1 MSRLKDAFMTI
12 EEKYHSLKVQFVQT
26 LPKLLAFSQWNNKLL
41 ADTEEEC
48 GFVKGYC
55 HIIFP
60 GGIREVV
67 DFFENWQDQNMLNLL
82 SQQET
87 PTKIR
92 DKIDLALRI
101 RIKDC
106 IANPTNITPNSQTFT
121 SEEDVKP
128 EQSDP
133 VLCHSGE
140 SRNLDSRLRGN
151 DNLQRGNGKLQCGN
165 GKLQRGNDNL
175 QRGNDNLQLP
185 HRSNSAPRNND
196 SLHTNQVSYI
206 DSKLVHLRNRSYF
219 TTPSNSIFATK
230 IAFRTCDLIW
240 RYAGDKSIDYN
251 YYTKRGLLLSVYI
264 TSILYY
270 IQDESENNID
280 TDKYITKSLSNII
293 TMTSKC
299 KNILKLPNLVDIPII
314 RLFS

>member
-26 LPKLLAFSQWNNKLL
+26 LPKLLVFNQWDNKLL
-41 ADTEEEC
+41 ADTETEC

-60 GGIREVV
+60 GGIREIV
-67 DFFENWQDQNMLNLL
+67 DFFESWQDQNMLDLL
-82 SQQET
+82 SQQEI
-87 PTKIR
+87 PIKVR
-92 DKIDLALRI
+92 DKIDLALKI

-106 IANPTNITPNSQTFT
+106 IANPTDITPNSQTFT

-151 DNLQRGNGKLQCGN
+151 DNLQF
-165 GKLQRGNDNL
+165 
-175 QRGNDNLQLP
+175 P
-185 HRSNSAPRNND
+185 HRSNSAPRND
-196 SLHTNQVSYI
+196 ISLLGLNTNNRVSSTY
-206 DSKLVHLRNRSYF
+206 SKLVHLRNRSYF
-219 TTPSNSIFATK
+219 TTPSNTIFATK
-230 IAFRTCDLIW
+230 MAFRTCDLIW

-251 YYTKRGLLLSVYI
+251 YYTKRSLLLSVYI

-270 IQDESENNID
+270 IQDESEDNID

-293 TMTSKC
+293 TMFSKC
-299 KNILKLPNLVDIPII
+299 KNIVKLPNPVDIPII

>member
-26 LPKLLAFSQWNNKLL
+26 LPKLLAFNQWNNKLL

-60 GGIREVV
+60 GGIREIV
-67 DFFENWQDQNMLNLL
+67 DFFENWQDQNMLDLL

-87 PTKIR
+87 PIKIR

-101 RIKDC
+101 RIKNC
-106 IANPTNITPNSQTFT
+106 IANPTNITPNSQTSLREAT
-121 SEEDVKP
+121 LVATK
-128 EQSDP
+128 QSKKATING
-133 VLCHSGE
+133 LL
-140 SRNLDSRLRGN
+140 RRLT
-151 DNLQRGNGKLQCGN
+151 
-165 GKLQRGNDNL
+165 
-175 QRGNDNLQLP
+175 P
-185 HRSNSAPRNND
+185 PRND
-196 SLHTNQVSYI
+196 ASLLELNTNQVSYI
-206 DSKLVHLRNRSYF
+206 NSKLVHLRNRSYF

-270 IQDESENNID
+270 IQDESENNVD
-280 TDKYITKSLSNII
+280 TDQYITKSLSNII

-299 KNILKLPNLVDIPII
+299 KNMLKLPNPVDIPII

>member
-26 LPKLLAFSQWNNKLL
+26 LPKLLAFNQWNNKLL

-60 GGIREVV
+60 GGIREIV
-67 DFFENWQDQNMLNLL
+67 DFFENWQDQNMLDLL

-87 PTKIR
+87 PIKIR

-106 IANPTNITPNSQTFT
+106 IANPTNITPNSQTSLREAT
-121 SEEDVKP
+121 LVATK
-128 EQSDP
+128 QSKKATING
-133 VLCHSGE
+133 LL
-140 SRNLDSRLRGN
+140 RRLT
-151 DNLQRGNGKLQCGN
+151 
-165 GKLQRGNDNL
+165 
-175 QRGNDNLQLP
+175 P
-185 HRSNSAPRNND
+185 PRND
-196 SLHTNQVSYI
+196 ASLLEINTNQVSYI
-206 DSKLVHLRNRSYF
+206 NSKLIHLKNRSYF

-270 IQDESENNID
+270 IQDESENNVN
-280 TDKYITKSLSNII
+280 TDQYITKSLSNII

-299 KNILKLPNLVDIPII
+299 KNMLKLPNPVDIPII

>member
-1 MSRLKDAFMTI
+1 MTI

-26 LPKLLAFSQWNNKLL
+26 LPKLLVFNEWNNKLL
-41 ADTEEEC
+41 ADAETEC

-60 GGIREVV
+60 DGVREIV
-67 DFFENWQDQNMLNLL
+67 DFFESWQDQKMLELL

-92 DKIDLALRI
+92 DKIDLALKI
-101 RIKDC
+101 RIKDS
-106 IANPTNITPNSQTFT
+106 IA
-121 SEEDVKP
+121 
-128 EQSDP
+128 
-133 VLCHSGE
+133 
-140 SRNLDSRLRGN
+140 
-151 DNLQRGNGKLQCGN
+151 
-165 GKLQRGNDNL
+165 
-175 QRGNDNLQLP
+175 
-185 HRSNSAPRNND
+185 
-196 SLHTNQVSYI
+196 
-206 DSKLVHLRNRSYF
+206 KLVYSNDLENGDNKQGVSERSVDELREYANTPKFCVANSSKQKSIHLRNRSYF
-219 TTPSNSIFATK
+219 STPSNTIFATK
-230 IAFRTCDLIW
+230 TAFRTCDLIW

-251 YYTKRGLLLSVYI
+251 YYTKRSLLLSVYI

-293 TMTSKC
+293 TIFSKC
-299 KNILKLPNLVDIPII
+299 KNIVKLPNLVDIPII

>member
-1 MSRLKDAFMTI
+1 MTI

-26 LPKLLAFSQWNNKLL
+26 LPKLLAFNQWNNKLL
-41 ADTEEEC
+41 ADAEAEC

-60 GGIREVV
+60 GGIREIV
-67 DFFENWQDQNMLNLL
+67 DFFENWQDQNMLDLL

-87 PTKIR
+87 PIKIR
-92 DKIDLALRI
+92 AKIDLALRI

-106 IANPTNITPNSQTFT
+106 ISDPTNITPNSQTSLREATLVATKQTKEMTINGLPRRLT
-121 SEEDVKP
+121 SP
-128 EQSDP
+128 
-133 VLCHSGE
+133 
-140 SRNLDSRLRGN
+140 RND
-151 DNLQRGNGKLQCGN
+151 DNL
-165 GKLQRGNDNL
+165 
-175 QRGNDNLQLP
+175 
-185 HRSNSAPRNND
+185 
-196 SLHTNQVSYI
+196 Y
-206 DSKLVHLRNRSYF
+206 SKLVHLRNRSYF

-270 IQDESENNID
+270 IQDESENNVN
-280 TDKYITKSLSNII
+280 TDQYITKSLSNII

-299 KNILKLPNLVDIPII
+299 KNMLKLPNPVDIPII

>member
-1 MSRLKDAFMTI
+1 MHLMTTY
-12 EEKYHSLKVQFVQT
+12 EKYYSLKIQFVQV
-26 LPKLLAFSQWNNKLL
+26 LAKLLIFDEWNNELL
-41 ADTEEEC
+41 ADAEKEC

-60 GGIREVV
+60 GGIREIV
-67 DFFENWQDQNMLNLL
+67 DFFENWQDQNMLDLL

-87 PTKIR
+87 PIKIR

-106 IANPTNITPNSQTFT
+106 TP
-121 SEEDVKP
+121 
-128 EQSDP
+128 
-133 VLCHSGE
+133 
-140 SRNLDSRLRGN
+140 
-151 DNLQRGNGKLQCGN
+151 KL
-165 GKLQRGNDNL
+165 
-175 QRGNDNLQLP
+175 
-185 HRSNSAPRNND
+185 
-196 SLHTNQVSYI
+196 I
-206 DSKLVHLRNRSYF
+206 HLKNRSYF

-270 IQDESENNID
+270 IQDESENNVD
-280 TDKYITKSLSNII
+280 TDQYITKSLSNII
-293 TMTSKC
+293 TVTSKC
-299 KNILKLPNLVDIPII
+299 KNMLKLPNPVDIPII

>member
-1 MSRLKDAFMTI
+1 MTI

-26 LPKLLAFSQWNNKLL
+26 LPKLLVFNEWNNKLL
-41 ADTEEEC
+41 ADAETEC

-60 GGIREVV
+60 DGIREIV
-67 DFFENWQDQNMLNLL
+67 DFFESWQDQKMLELL

-92 DKIDLALRI
+92 DKIDLALKI
-101 RIKDC
+101 RIKDG
-106 IANPTNITPNSQTFT
+106 IA
-121 SEEDVKP
+121 
-128 EQSDP
+128 
-133 VLCHSGE
+133 
-140 SRNLDSRLRGN
+140 
-151 DNLQRGNGKLQCGN
+151 
-165 GKLQRGNDNL
+165 
-175 QRGNDNLQLP
+175 
-185 HRSNSAPRNND
+185 
-196 SLHTNQVSYI
+196 
-206 DSKLVHLRNRSYF
+206 KLVHLRNRSYF
-219 TTPSNSIFATK
+219 STPSNTIFATK
-230 IAFRTCDLIW
+230 TAFRTCDLIW

-251 YYTKRGLLLSVYI
+251 YYTKRSLLLSVYI

-293 TMTSKC
+293 TIFSKC
-299 KNILKLPNLVDIPII
+299 KNIVKLPNLVDIPII